1 MSIKE
6 EAIQLIDNMPD
17 NEVVKVV
24 AFIRGSYGKNSAENR
39 PSIICRRHPIRFRHK

>member
-6 EAIQLIDNMPD
+6 EAIQLIDKMPD

-24 AFIRGSYGKNSAENR
+24 AFIRGSHGKM
-39 PSIICRRHPIRFRHK
+39 PTKTDVPLP